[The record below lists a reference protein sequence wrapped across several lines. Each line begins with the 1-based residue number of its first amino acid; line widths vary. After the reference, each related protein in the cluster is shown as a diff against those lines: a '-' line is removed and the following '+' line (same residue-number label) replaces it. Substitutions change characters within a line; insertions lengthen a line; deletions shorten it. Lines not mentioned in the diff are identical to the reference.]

1 MLVDMDVVGAWTTL
15 AASVVLLA
23 ATLIVL
29 RERLPRR
36 WIDGLVAL
44 GGAGVAVG
52 GLLFIEDVGLAS
64 WVVAPLL
71 LAVSALV
78 QWRVLFAPGGPLRT

>member
-1 MLVDMDVVGAWTTL
+1 MLTDMDAVGGWTTL

-23 ATLIVL
+23 VTLTVL
-29 RERLPRR
+29 RERVSRR

-44 GGAGVAVG
+44 GGVGVALG
-52 GLLFIEDVGLAS
+52 GLLFLEDVGVAS

-71 LAVSALV
+71 LALSAV
-78 QWRVLFAPGGPLRT
+78 AQWRLLFAPGGPLRT

>member
-1 MLVDMDVVGAWTTL
+1 MDAMGGWTTL

-23 ATLIVL
+23 VTLTVL

-36 WIDGLVAL
+36 WMDGLVAL
-44 GGAGVAVG
+44 SGAGVAVG
-52 GLLFIEDVGLAS
+52 GLLFLDDVGVAS

-71 LAVSALV
+71 LAVSAV
-78 QWRVLFAPGGPLRT
+78 AQWRLLFAPGGPLRT